1 MSPWVSELQQ
11 RVARAQNKRFSNTGI
26 LCFTVSSSHYPK
38 EMDLG
43 EIVVSESP
51 AERNLYAEKQPRS
64 QDVLGRSGKQIHQV
78 FKYLTGEMK
87 EYGEWM
93 KSKHGDMLGLS
104 GMARWEHLH
113 HQQ

>member
-1 MSPWVSELQQ
+1 
-11 RVARAQNKRFSNTGI
+11 
-26 LCFTVSSSHYPK
+26 
-38 EMDLG
+38 MDLG

-113 HQQ
+113 HQQEIKCWATRQGTTSPSETEQRRHGLNSL